1 MWIVNLLNAKL
12 THAVRLDRIH
22 FVVKMASVV
31 ITILYSME
39 LMPMNVNVFAL
50 ITSQVHSNIDYY
62 MGKLMVLTHLIS

>member
-1 MWIVNLLNAKL
+1 MWIVDLLNAKL
-12 THAVRLDRIH
+12 IHAVRLDRIH

-50 ITSQVHSNIDYY
+50 IITQVKSNDKAVLIILF
-62 MGKLMVLTHLIS
+62 KLS